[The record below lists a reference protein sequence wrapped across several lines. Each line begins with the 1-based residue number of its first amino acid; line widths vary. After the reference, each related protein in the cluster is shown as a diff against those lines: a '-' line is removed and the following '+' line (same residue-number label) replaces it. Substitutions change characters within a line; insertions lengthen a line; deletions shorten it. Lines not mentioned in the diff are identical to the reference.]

1 MDYRGASSPLDE
13 TAVREATERIRE
25 RGYRRWPWHSLLP
38 PEPEHEQ
45 RAGKVLHDH
54 FRGTCL
60 RVGDRVGITSD
71 ATALFNAYV
80 GGDRVT

>member
-45 RAGKVLHDH
+45 RAGKNCSTIISEEN
-54 FRGTCL
+54 RAACG
-60 RVGDRVGITSD
+60 
-71 ATALFNAYV
+71 
-80 GGDRVT
+80 